1 MALRQG
7 LQSREKQRVAEVTM
21 INIPVEGM
29 NRHVNVGHSQ
39 KRILH
44 IRVVTFSKQL
54 SKNANKE
61 SCDDTKD
68 LPSINR
74 LNICLKTKNTNQKY
88 SMTLAKTSLH
98 LGSNSTTEENVK
110 SEVIV

>member
-39 KRILH
+39 K
-44 IRVVTFSKQL
+44 
-54 SKNANKE
+54 KNPTHK
-61 SCDDTKD
+61 
-68 LPSINR
+68 
-74 LNICLKTKNTNQKY
+74 
-88 SMTLAKTSLH
+88 
-98 LGSNSTTEENVK
+98 GSYLF
-110 SEVIV
+110 